1 MTIDLQQYLKRVSNG
16 YDATNVSNVVTNQ
29 KVGQEISGIPSEF
42 YKNDGSV
49 DLKRLEKFYS
59 SRNNVHEEMTGWNPI
74 DGKVYALTGNS
85 DSFEW
90 DHPILYAEAFSNGIE
105 KIQTSSS
112 IMSNNEIDNL
122 LFHSILP
129 EYQNTFAEMLDRT
142 EGSTLHEKLTNLTQH
157 GSGIIT
163 SADFS
168 ELSTATLN
176 ARLVTTTQK
185 ANILAGFFET
195 IPTTELVIPFEEF
208 EPPSVQEDLGEL
220 EIPRTVQGRYT
231 GFNIGL
237 KKDGWHM
244 AWTRFFT
251 GQGRRRNVIQ
261 DHLSFLA
268 QDFDRVINER
278 IAAIL
283 ATITSVG
290 GSSWSSFGTPT
301 DLRNQNSPLS
311 VINTVRATLKTNG
324 YPAAFSLSNLR
335 VAQDYMNNTNIKGSL
350 NAQTPQIQEDGTTTL
365 PLYGWRHGIDDT
377 LADSTFWV
385 LNNNVASRIQ
395 GAVINITYTEPKA
408 QVFRAIGYNYNNFA
422 IKKATAGRRIISI
435 T

>member
-1 MTIDLQQYLKRVSNG
+1 MTIDIQQYLKRVQNG
-16 YDATNVSNVVTNQ
+16 YDATSVQNVNTS
-29 KVGQEISGIPSEF
+29 KSVGQEISGIPSEF
-42 YKNDGSV
+42 YRNDGSV
-49 DLKRLEKFYS
+49 DLKRLEKFYG
-59 SRNNVHEEMTGWNPI
+59 SRNNVHEEMTGYNPT
-74 DGKVYALTGNS
+74 DGKVYSLSGNS

-90 DHPILYAEAFSNGIE
+90 NHPILYAEPFSNGID

-122 LFHSILP
+122 LYNSIVP
-129 EYQNTFAEMLDRT
+129 EYQDKFAEMLDAT
-142 EGSTLHEKLTNLTQH
+142 EGNTLHEKLTNLTQH
-157 GSGIIT
+157 GSGVIT
-163 SADFS
+163 SADFAD
-168 ELSTATLN
+168 LSTATLN

-251 GQGRRRNVIQ
+251 GQARRRNVIQ
-261 DHLSFLA
+261 DHLSWLA

-278 IAAIL
+278 IASIL
-283 ATITSVG
+283 ATITSVS
-290 GSSWSSFGTPT
+290 GSSWSSFASAT
-301 DLRNQNSPLS
+301 DLRNQNNPKTI
-311 VINTVRATLKTNG
+311 INTVRQTLKNNG
-324 YPAAFSLSNLR
+324 FPAEFSLSNLR
-335 VAQDYMNNTNIKGSL
+335 VYQDYVNNTNVNGPL
-350 NAQTPQIQEDGTTTL
+350 NQNPSQIGDDGTATL

-385 LNNNVASRIQ
+385 LNRNVASRVQ
-395 GAVINITYTEPKA
+395 GAVINITYTEPKS
-408 QVFRAIGYNYNNFA
+408 QVFGAIGYNYNNFA
-422 IKKATAGRRIISI
+422 IKKASAGRRIISI

>member
-1 MTIDLQQYLKRVSNG
+1 MIDIQQYLKRVSNG
-16 YDATNVSNVVTNQ
+16 YDATNVNNVVTQ
-29 KVGQEISGIPSEF
+29 KPVGQEISGIPSEF

-59 SRNNVHEEMTGWNPI
+59 SRNNVHEEMTGYNPI
-74 DGKVYALTGNS
+74 DKKVYSLRGTS
-85 DSFEW
+85 DAFEW
-90 DHPILYAEAFSNGIE
+90 DHPILYADAFSNGID

-112 IMSNNEIDNL
+112 IMSNTEIDNL
-122 LFHSILP
+122 LFHTILP
-129 EYQNTFAEMLDRT
+129 EYQNAFAEMLDQT
-142 EGSTLHEKLTNLTQH
+142 EGDTVHEKLVNIFQH

-163 SADFS
+163 SADFP
-168 ELSTATLN
+168 ELSTAALN

-185 ANILAGFFET
+185 ANILSQFFET
-195 IPTTELVIPFEEF
+195 IPTTELVIPFQEF
-208 EPPSVQEDLGEL
+208 EPPTVQEDLGEL

-251 GQGRRRNVIQ
+251 GQGRTRNVIQ
-261 DHLSFLA
+261 DHLTYLA

-278 IAAIL
+278 IATIL
-283 ATITSVG
+283 NTITSVG
-290 GSSWSSFGTPT
+290 GSSWSSFASAT
-301 DLRNQNSPLS
+301 DLRNQNNPKSI
-311 VINTVRATLKTNG
+311 INTVRQTLKNNG
-324 YPAAFSLSNLR
+324 YPAQFSLSNLR
-335 VAQDYMNNTNIKGSL
+335 VYQDYVNNTNVNGPL
-350 NAQTPQIQEDGTTTL
+350 NQNPSQIGDDGTATL

-385 LNNNVASRIQ
+385 LNDNVASRVQ

-408 QVFRAIGYNYNNFA
+408 QVFGAIGYNYNNFA
-422 IKKATAGRRIISI
+422 IKKTSAGRRIISI